1 MELYFTGIIIAASTF
16 LAIGIFHPIVIKA
29 EYYFGTRPWWIFLVA
44 GIGLCVLALFIEN
57 VILSSITGVVG
68 ASSLWS
74 IGELISQRKRVLKG
88 WFPMNPK
95 RKSEYETEVSE
106 EDSQPKSN

>member
-106 EDSQPKSN
+106 EDSQTKSN

>member
-106 EDSQPKSN
+106 EDRQPKSN